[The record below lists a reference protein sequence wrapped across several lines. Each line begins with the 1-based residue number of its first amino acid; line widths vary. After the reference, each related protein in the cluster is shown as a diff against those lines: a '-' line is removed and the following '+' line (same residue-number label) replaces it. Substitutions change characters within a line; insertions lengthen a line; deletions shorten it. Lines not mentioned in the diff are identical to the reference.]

1 MRAACRPGVTTTV
14 NRPTAFAV
22 SQVRAV
28 AAGVVL
34 YTAGHVAFK
43 RLFEPEAV
51 EENEPEPPVGKEGRT
66 VKGRAAESRAAAAS
80 L

>member
-1 MRAACRPGVTTTV
+1 M
-14 NRPTAFAV
+14 

-51 EENEPEPPVGKEGRT
+51 EENEPEAAPRRPQRGPGE
-66 VKGRAAESRAAAAS
+66 KGARPSLELPQQRWPRLPASRR
-80 L
+80 